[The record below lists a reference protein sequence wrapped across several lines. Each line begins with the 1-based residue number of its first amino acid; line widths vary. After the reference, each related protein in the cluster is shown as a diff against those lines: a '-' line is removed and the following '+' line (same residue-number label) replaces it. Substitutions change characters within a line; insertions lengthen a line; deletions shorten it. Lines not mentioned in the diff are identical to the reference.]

1 VEQQRWPIFDLVTPA
16 VYQSAGEYQRTRATV
31 VGLEPATPGDSSA
44 FVIRTLFTLAD
55 SVSGRELPIALTR
68 VFAVKEDGA
77 WVLANALTKATAEW
91 RRATVGQITFI
102 YPPGHRFDPVK
113 ARRAV
118 RFADS
123 LATAFGAPRPK
134 GVTYYLARSPDEA
147 FRIAGLDFVPPGS
160 TGRSVPAN
168 YMIFSGL
175 PAYGEF
181 YPHELTHLTL
191 GWILPDLGTPPVLD
205 EGLAFWLGG
214 SRGKTWSELRGD
226 LAAALRADSTLTLER
241 LLAERPATDPLR
253 STAAGALLQL
263 AHERGGVTAVKR
275 VLSPPRGPNG
285 RDILRGAQEAL
296 GLTRVALEIAWQQIV
311 QHQGAAAGS

>member
-1 VEQQRWPIFDLVTPA
+1 LPVALARVYA
-16 VYQSAGEYQRTRATV
+16 V
-31 VGLEPATPGDSSA
+31 
-44 FVIRTLFTLAD
+44 
-55 SVSGRELPIALTR
+55 REG
-68 VFAVKEDGA
+68 GA
-77 WVLANALTKATAEW
+77 WVLANVLPRTTADW
-91 RRATVGQITFI
+91 RRTTVGPITFI
-102 YPPGHRFDPVK
+102 YPPDHVFDRGK

-123 LATAFGAPRPK
+123 LATTFGAPHPK
-134 GVTYYLARSPDEA
+134 GVTYYLARSPEEA

-160 TGRSVPAN
+160 TGRSFPGN

-191 GWILPDLGTPPVLD
+191 GWILPELGTPPVLD

-214 SRGKTWSELRGD
+214 SRGKSWRTLRND
-226 LAAALRADSTLTLER
+226 LARALRADPTLTLER
-241 LLAERPATDPLR
+241 LLAERPLTDPLR

-263 AHERGGVTAVKR
+263 AHERGGVPGVKR

-285 RDILRGAQEAL
+285 RDILRGGEAAL
-296 GLTRVALEIAWQQIV
+296 RLNRGELEAAWRQSVLREGEGDRDGLDTSVSNGRRSRHPQAEFEMQIAPLATAPRPRE
-311 QHQGAAAGS
+311 HSRH